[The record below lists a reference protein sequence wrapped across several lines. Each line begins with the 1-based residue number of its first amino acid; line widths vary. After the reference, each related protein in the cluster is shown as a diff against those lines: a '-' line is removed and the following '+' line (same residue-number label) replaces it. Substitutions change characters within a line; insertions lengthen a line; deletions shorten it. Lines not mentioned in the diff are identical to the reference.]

1 VKVVTPKIVKM
12 KIKIFIV
19 ILMRNMI
26 VIWKIY
32 WKLKKLRL
40 KEEIKRRK
48 GNKLEGVRDR
58 FKIEKAW

>member
-1 VKVVTPKIVKM
+1 MKVVTPKIVKM